1 MTRFISL
8 LACLSACASMLAQ
21 DHPVLGRAGE
31 KEVLVEEI
39 RPALN
44 GLSEAELEALSRDPA
59 SLNKLVRS
67 LVVQRLV
74 LQQALA
80 KKWDEQPEVIERVR
94 HAREVAIT
102 DSYLKSISR
111 PPDSFPNEA
120 ELKAAYE
127 ARRATL
133 VMPRSF
139 RLAQIYIS
147 DPRGQDK
154 EAAKKARERLD
165 AVRERIHAPKA
176 DFAEIAR
183 EFSEERE
190 SAARGG
196 EIGWLTQQQ
205 VQPEI
210 LAKLP
215 ELKFNVVSEALRL
228 EDGWHF
234 IKVLDARQPF
244 TPPLEQVRGELT
256 RQLRAER
263 ARAETQSY
271 LSKLLQEA
279 PLVINELA
287 LSKLLPPAKTAG
299 ASSKP

>member
-1 MTRFISL
+1 MTRLISL
-8 LACLSACASMLAQ
+8 LGLLTSTGALMAQ
-21 DHPVLGRAGE
+21 NDAVLGRAGE

-44 GLSEAELEALSRDPA
+44 GLSESEIESLSRDPA
-59 SLNKLVRS
+59 ALNKLVRS
-67 LVVQRLV
+67 LVVQHLV

-80 KKWDEQPEVIERVR
+80 KKWDERPEVAERIR

-102 DSYLKSISR
+102 DSFLKSVSQ
-111 PPDSFPNEA
+111 PPESYPNEA
-120 ELKAAYE
+120 ELRTAYE
-127 ARRATL
+127 ARRAAL

-154 EAAKKARERLD
+154 EVAKKARERVD
-165 AVRERIHAPKA
+165 TVRERVRAPKS
-176 DFAEIAR
+176 DFAAIAR

-196 EIGWLTQQQ
+196 EIGWLTEQQI
-205 VQPEI
+205 QPEI

-215 ELKFNVVSEALRL
+215 ELSFNVVSEALRL
-228 EDGWHF
+228 DDGWHF
-234 IKVLDARQPF
+234 IKVMDARQPF
-244 TPPLEQVRGELT
+244 TPPLEQIRGELT

-263 ARAETQSY
+263 TRAATQEY

-287 LSKLLPPAKTAG
+287 LSKLLPA
-299 ASSKP
+299 SKP

>member
-1 MTRFISL
+1 MMRLISL
-8 LACLSACASMLAQ
+8 LGLLTGTGAVMAQ
-21 DHPVLGRAGE
+21 NDAVLGRAGE

-44 GLSEAELEALSRDPA
+44 GLSEIEIESLSRDPA
-59 SLNKLVRS
+59 ALNKLVRS

-80 KKWDEQPEVIERVR
+80 KKWDEQPEVAERIR

-102 DSYLKSISR
+102 DSFLKSVSQ
-111 PPDSFPNEA
+111 PPDSYPNEA
-120 ELKAAYE
+120 ELRAAYE

-139 RLAQIYIS
+139 RIAQIYIS

-154 EAAKKARERLD
+154 ETAKKARERVD
-165 AVRERIHAPKA
+165 TVRERVRAPKS
-176 DFAEIAR
+176 DFAAIAR

-196 EIGWLTQQQ
+196 EIGWLTEQQI
-205 VQPEI
+205 QPEI

-215 ELKFNVVSEALRL
+215 ELSFNVVSEALRL

-234 IKVLDARQPF
+234 IKVMDARQPF
-244 TPPLEQVRGELT
+244 TPPLEQIRGELT

-263 ARAETQSY
+263 TRAATQEY

-279 PLVINELA
+279 PLVINEFA
-287 LSKLLPPAKTAG
+287 LSKLLPPAKAESPRT
-299 ASSKP
+299 KP

>member
-1 MTRFISL
+1 MMRLISL
-8 LACLSACASMLAQ
+8 LGLLTGTGAVMAQ
-21 DHPVLGRAGE
+21 NDAVLGRAGE

-44 GLSEAELEALSRDPA
+44 GLSEVEIESLSRDPA
-59 SLNKLVRS
+59 ALSKLVRS

-80 KKWDEQPEVIERVR
+80 KKWDEQPEVAERIR

-102 DSYLKSISR
+102 DSFLKSVSQ
-111 PPDSFPNEA
+111 PPDSYPNEA
-120 ELKAAYE
+120 ELRAAYE

-139 RLAQIYIS
+139 RIAQIYIS

-154 EAAKKARERLD
+154 ETAKKARERVD
-165 AVRERIHAPKA
+165 TVRERVRAPKS
-176 DFAEIAR
+176 DFAAIAR

-196 EIGWLTQQQ
+196 EIGWLTEQQI
-205 VQPEI
+205 QPEI

-215 ELKFNVVSEALRL
+215 ELSFNVVSEALRL

-234 IKVLDARQPF
+234 IKVMDARQPF
-244 TPPLEQVRGELT
+244 TPPLEQIRGELT

-263 ARAETQSY
+263 TRAATQEY

-287 LSKLLPPAKTAG
+287 LSKLLPPAKAESPRT
-299 ASSKP
+299 KP